1 MAEGFS
7 RVHFRQRRIGA
18 MLLPACFLTLFALW
32 VGSPWGIALE
42 QRLGLEMLFQWR
54 GERAPPPQ
62 VVVLAITRECA
73 QTLGAP
79 DKLHQWSRHIHAQAV
94 TQLRQLGARLVVFDI
109 FFEQAR
115 DAAGDL
121 AFAAAIKQADNV
133 LLFARA
139 ERQRITLGDD
149 DFAEQE
155 SIVPPLAILNDA
167 ALAVAP
173 LILPKIPA
181 RVDRFFIRHPGLPQQ
196 LTLQALALQTIAPNT
211 PHPHGDALLYNF
223 YGPPRTVTTID
234 FARLLQHPDAVKSQ
248 IENAVVFVG
257 YSATY
262 QHDQRDGF
270 YTAFTADSGL
280 DISGVELAATAFA
293 NLQDDSWLREAPP
306 WVNVLWILSYG
317 VLLLV
322 LARQLT
328 PVTAAAAQLLAAA
341 IASAL
346 MYLLFVRFQLWLP
359 WFQGVLVLTP
369 LAGGISMWKR
379 SRELYQ
385 QKARLQQAFGKYLP
399 EEEVHRLVMQSDLP
413 ASQEHHHSICMV
425 TDAQG
430 YSRLSEQLSAVE
442 LSQLMQD
449 YYSAVIGAIRAGRG
463 LISDVT
469 GDGIIALWPHL
480 EPKQAWPIL
489 QPVVVAIQSAV
500 QQFNAR
506 HPQHTL
512 PTRIGVHA
520 GEIVLGHFGAL
531 DHYEFRA
538 MGDIVNTTARLEGV
552 NKQIGTQVLLS
563 EACLDG
569 HSNLQR
575 DQLRY
580 LGRFKFVGKAEPLRL
595 YTPVASDS
603 PALVQEFTAAL
614 SLFEHGQAQVAA
626 DRFHALAA
634 RFPNDGPSRFYAE
647 FLLQP
652 RLREQ
657 EQQDQQ
663 DFLAGIVTLH
673 QK

>member
-1 MAEGFS
+1 
-7 RVHFRQRRIGA
+7 VQLRQRRIGA
-18 MLLPACFLTLFALW
+18 MLLPACFLALFALW
-32 VGSPWGIALE
+32 AGSPWGIALE

-54 GERAPPPQ
+54 GERPPPSQ

-73 QTLGAP
+73 QALGAP
-79 DKLHQWSRHIHAQAV
+79 DKLHQWSRSIHAQAV
-94 TQLRQLGARLVVFDI
+94 TQLQQLGARLVVFDI

-121 AFAAAIKQADNV
+121 AFAAAIKNAGNV

-139 ERQRITLGDD
+139 ERQRIALSDD

-155 SIVPPLAILNDA
+155 SIVPPLSIFNDA

-181 RVDRFFIRHPGLPQQ
+181 RVDRFFVRHPGLPQQ
-196 LTLQALALQTIAPNT
+196 LTLQALALREVEPAT
-211 PHPHGDALLYNF
+211 PLPRHDALLYNF
-223 YGPPRTVTTID
+223 YGPPRTLTTID
-234 FARLLQHPDAVKSQ
+234 FARLLQHPDAVKPL

-293 NLQDDSWLREAPP
+293 NLQDDSWLREAPT
-306 WVNVLWILSYG
+306 WLNMLWIMGYG
-317 VLLLV
+317 ALLLT
-322 LARQLT
+322 LARQL
-328 PVTAAAAQLLAAA
+328 PPATAAALHVLIAAM
-341 IASAL
+341 ASML
-346 MYLLFVRFQLWLP
+346 IYLLFARFQLWLP
-359 WFQGVLVLTP
+359 WFHGVLVLTP
-369 LAGGISMWKR
+369 MAGGIGMWRR

-385 QKARLQQAFGKYLP
+385 QKVRLQQAFGKYLP

-413 ASQEHHHSICMV
+413 ASQEHHHSLCLV

-449 YYSAVIGAIRAGRG
+449 YYSAVIGAIRGGKG

-480 EPKQAWPIL
+480 EPAHAWPVL
-489 QPVVVAIQSAV
+489 QPVVVAIQTAV

-506 HPQHTL
+506 HPQHPL

-569 HSNLQR
+569 HSHPQR

-603 PALVQEFTAAL
+603 PALVQKFSAAL
-614 SLFEHGQAQVAA
+614 SLFEQGQAQAAA
-626 DRFHALAA
+626 DRFHALVE
-634 RFPNDGPSRFYAE
+634 RYPNDGPSRFYAE

>member
-1 MAEGFS
+1 MPL
-7 RVHFRQRRIGA
+7 RQRRIGA
-18 MLLPACFLTLFALW
+18 MLLPACFLALFALW
-32 VGSPWGIALE
+32 ASSPWGIALE

-54 GERAPPPQ
+54 GERPPPDR

-73 QTLGAP
+73 QALGAP
-79 DKLHQWSRHIHAQAV
+79 DKLHQWSRSIHAQAV
-94 TQLRQLGARLVVFDI
+94 TQLQQLGARLVVFDI

-115 DAAGDL
+115 DATGDL
-121 AFAAAIKQADNV
+121 AFAAAIKNAGNV

-139 ERQRITLGDD
+139 ERERIVLDEN

-155 SIVPPLAILNDA
+155 SIVPPLSIFSDA

-181 RVDRFFIRHPGLPQQ
+181 RVDRFFVRHPGLPQQ
-196 LTLQALALQTIAPNT
+196 LTLQALALREVAPAT
-211 PHPHGDALLYNF
+211 QLPRDDALLYNF
-223 YGPPRTVTTID
+223 YGPPRTLTTID

-257 YSATY
+257 YSASY

-293 NLQDDSWLREAPP
+293 NLQDDSWLREAPA
-306 WVNVLWILSYG
+306 WVNALWIMAYG
-317 VLLLV
+317 ALLLA
-322 LARQLT
+322 LARVLT
-328 PVTAAAAQLLAAA
+328 PVSAAALHALAAGM
-341 IASAL
+341 ASLL
-346 MYLLFVRFQLWLP
+346 MYLLFVRFQWWLP
-359 WFQGVLVLTP
+359 WFHGVLVLTP
-369 LAGGISMWKR
+369 MAGGLGMWRR
-379 SRELYQ
+379 SRELFQ

-413 ASQEHHHSICMV
+413 ASQEHHHSLCLV

-449 YYSAVIGAIRAGRG
+449 YYSAVIGAIRGGKG

-480 EPKQAWPIL
+480 EPKQAWPVL
-489 QPVVVAIQSAV
+489 QPVVMAIQSAV

-563 EACLDG
+563 EACLNG
-569 HSNLQR
+569 HFNLQR

-580 LGRFKFVGKAEPLRL
+580 LGRFKFVGKADALRL
-595 YTPVASDS
+595 YTPVANDT
-603 PALVQEFTAAL
+603 PVLVQEFTAAL
-614 SLFEHGQAQVAA
+614 SLFEQGQAQAAA
-626 DRFHALAA
+626 DRFHALAI
-634 RFPNDGPSRFYAE
+634 RFPNDGPSRFYSE